1 VPGSKRESQ
10 KTVWVLGDQLN
21 QNFAALAQADPSTHQ
36 ILMVE
41 SSAKVRS
48 KKWHIQRA
56 HFVITSMRRFA
67 HELRDA
73 GFEVDYRKATT
84 LSQGLREHR
93 AEFAPSSVSV
103 MEPASHAA
111 LTMLRQ
117 NNCEIVRSNQF
128 LCHYE
133 DFAQWKDQLLE
144 RRKTFKMED
153 FYRWQRLRLNY
164 LMTPDGEP
172 ETGIWN
178 YDSENRLPPPKDGK
192 NQWPAPVTSELDDI
206 DQQVINELRD
216 HCVGQT
222 PTGLWATSRH
232 DALERLN
239 HFIENVLPTFG
250 PHEDA
255 MVSSSWHVA
264 HSLLSPYLNIGLLLP
279 AEVCD
284 AVQDAYRTGKVD
296 IASAEGFIRQVIGWR
311 EYVWGLYWA
320 WMPDYAELN
329 KLGATRDLPPL
340 FTGDASTKMK
350 CVSQVMSEID
360 SHAYAHHI
368 QRLMIVGNLCLIA
381 GINPQQLTDWMWAN
395 FVDGAEWVMVPNV
408 VGMSQFADGG
418 QMATKPYA
426 SGGAYI
432 DKMSN
437 YCKGCHFDR
446 TKRVGDNACPFTTL
460 YWDFMARHEVVLG
473 KNPRVAQQVRAAFK
487 LSDLPAVQER
497 AKVVLQQL
505 SAGEL

>member
-1 VPGSKRESQ
+1 VPGASREFK

-21 QNFAALAQADPSTHQ
+21 LDFAALAQATPHTHQ

-67 HELRDA
+67 MELREA
-73 GFEVDYRKATT
+73 GFDVDYRKSET

-117 NNCEIVRSNQF
+117 NDCEIVRSNQF

-133 DFAQWKDQLLE
+133 DFAGWKDQLLE

-172 ETGIWN
+172 ETGTWN

-216 HCVGQT
+216 HCVGQS

-232 DALERLN
+232 DALKRLD
-239 HFIENVLPTFG
+239 HFIENVLPNFG

-264 HSLLSPYLNIGLLLP
+264 HSLLSPYLNIGLLRP

-284 AVQDAYRTGKVD
+284 AVQDAYRLGRVD
-296 IASAEGFIRQVIGWR
+296 IASTEGFIRQVIGWR
-311 EYVWGLYWA
+311 EYVRLA
-320 WMPDYAELN
+320 LC
-329 KLGATRDLPPL
+329 PL
-340 FTGDASTKMK
+340 FSPVKR
-350 CVSQVMSEID
+350 
-360 SHAYAHHI
+360 
-368 QRLMIVGNLCLIA
+368 QR
-381 GINPQQLTDWMWAN
+381 
-395 FVDGAEWVMVPNV
+395 
-408 VGMSQFADGG
+408 
-418 QMATKPYA
+418 K
-426 SGGAYI
+426 
-432 DKMSN
+432 
-437 YCKGCHFDR
+437 
-446 TKRVGDNACPFTTL
+446 
-460 YWDFMARHEVVLG
+460 
-473 KNPRVAQQVRAAFK
+473 
-487 LSDLPAVQER
+487 
-497 AKVVLQQL
+497 
-505 SAGEL
+505 